1 MIPGPDDDPY
11 GIKTDL
17 GWGIVGRVCKSLP
30 DHMKESSGSWA
41 NKIITWEDAN
51 FAIEYRAKE
60 IISPACVKQMFE
72 RDFPETTG
80 QKNSPP
86 LSVEDRKFLDI
97 LRKGIN
103 QKTDGHYEMPLP
115 LRFEDVELPNNRSQ
129 ALRRLSLFKARFKR
143 DPNYRKNYAEFTED
157 MIAHCAEKAPV
168 NDDKSIKIL

>member
-1 MIPGPDDDPY
+1 MVLKPTLVGASWHRH
-11 GIKTDL
+11 L
-17 GWGIVGRVCKSLP
+17 GWGRVCKSLP

-41 NKIITWEDAN
+41 NKIITREDAS

-60 IISPACVKQMFE
+60 IISPACIKQMFE

-80 QKNSPP
+80 QKNSPT

-97 LRKGIN
+97 LGKGIH

-143 DPNYRKNYAEFTED
+143 DPNYRKNFAEFMED